1 MAVDAFI
8 KFDGVEGEA
17 TDGRLHRD
25 FRALGA
31 DFANIGGDFIK
42 LVDDVS
48 GQHGESA
55 FKVAQDLRVEH
66 DLIKIDGDFL
76 KVSASFLKLD
86 SDFLKFGDGLSN
98 FVANELKIKFTDGP
112 SLADSFHKIN
122 TDFQNTSG
130 DFLKLGAD
138 FIKLTEAASPADVFK
153 VGDDFLK
160 IGGFAEDR

>member
-31 DFANIGGDFIK
+31 DFVNIGGDFIK

-86 SDFLKFGDGLSN
+86 SDFLKFGDGISN
-98 FVANELKIKFTDGP
+98 SFSTNLMLKFT
-112 SLADSFHKIN
+112 
-122 TDFQNTSG
+122 
-130 DFLKLGAD
+130 
-138 FIKLTEAASPADVFK
+138 ASPTHSDSSY
-153 VGDDFLK
+153 
-160 IGGFAEDR
+160 